1 MAQGNFGGPRGG
13 NRQSQTRKIF
23 IGGLNYN
30 STEDSLRS
38 HFSQYGEL
46 IDVVVMKFPDT
57 KRSRGFGFVT
67 FSKDEEVDAC
77 QEARPHTIDGKT
89 VETKRAT
96 PREEFGKPEAGQTV
110 KKVFVGGL
118 KEDMGEDDIRTYFEQ
133 FGKIVT
139 VTRLTEKDTGKP
151 RGFGFVEFDDYDPV
165 DKAILKGTHNIKG
178 KRVDVKKA
186 VSKQEMNS
194 MGGGPEGGMRGGG
207 AGGRRGGGWGGGPGG
222 GRGNYQG
229 GGGQGNGGWG
239 GNQWSNGGGG
249 DWGNDGGY
257 GGGSGGGW
265 NESGPRGG
273 SGGGGG
279 GWGNDGSQG
288 SWGGPSAGGPP
299 GGSQGGYGGSSGGYD
314 QGGYGGGGY
323 GNGGGPGGHQSMGG
337 GYEQGYGGGAMRGPP
352 GGNRGGGGGAGGM
365 GGGYRPSP
373 YGAAAAGGGGGGG
386 FRGGRGGGR
395 GGGFGG
401 RS

>member
-1 MAQGNFGGPRGG
+1 MATMQHQQGGNFGGSQARGGGQGG

-30 STEDSLRS
+30 STEESLKT

-77 QEARPHTIDGKT
+77 QDARPHTIDGKE

-118 KEDMGEDDIRTYFEQ
+118 KEDMSEDDIRQYFEQ
-133 FGKIVT
+133 FGKINT

-165 DKAILKGTHNIKG
+165 DKAILKGNHQING

-194 MGGGPEGGMRGGG
+194 MGGGGQGGM
-207 AGGRRGGGWGGGPGG
+207 
-222 GRGNYQG
+222 
-229 GGGQGNGGWG
+229 
-239 GNQWSNGGGG
+239 
-249 DWGNDGGY
+249 
-257 GGGSGGGW
+257 
-265 NESGPRGG
+265 
-273 SGGGGG
+273 
-279 GWGNDGSQG
+279 
-288 SWGGPSAGGPP
+288 
-299 GGSQGGYGGSSGGYD
+299 
-314 QGGYGGGGY
+314 
-323 GNGGGPGGHQSMGG
+323 
-337 GYEQGYGGGAMRGPP
+337 
-352 GGNRGGGGGAGGM
+352 
-365 GGGYRPSP
+365 
-373 YGAAAAGGGGGGG
+373 
-386 FRGGRGGGR
+386 RGGRGGGR
-395 GGGFGG
+395 GGWNGPPGRNQYQGNQGNSGNWGGGGNQWSQGGDWGNNGGYGGNDGGGWNNDSQGGWGDQSYGGGYGGNGPSNDGNMGNGNGGWGGSGGGYGGGYGGNGGGPSMDAGGYDQGFGG
-401 RS
+401 GPMRQNSGGNRGGGMGMGGYRSSPYGSGSDGGGRGGGFRGRGGYRGGGGGRGNGYGNR